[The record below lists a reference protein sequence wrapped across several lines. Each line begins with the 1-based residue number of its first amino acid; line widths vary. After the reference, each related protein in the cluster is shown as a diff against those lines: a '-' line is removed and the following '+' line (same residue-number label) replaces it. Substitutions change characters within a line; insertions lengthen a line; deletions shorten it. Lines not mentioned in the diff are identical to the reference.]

1 MKMAS
6 GGISPNEGEM
16 LAQAG
21 KKKSTLVCEK
31 YGSAAT
37 LTTKPSILVT

>member
-1 MKMAS
+1 MLDAMKSILLEIYHDMKMAS

-21 KKKSTLVCEK
+21 KKINTGL
-31 YGSAAT
+31 
-37 LTTKPSILVT
+37 